1 MDSNHHNTSTDN
13 PAPTN
18 HLPTTGNQT
27 APECGLVFDNDD
39 GLQRMMD
46 EQPKDDHHMSTEMKD
61 ELDELYYNF
70 KCPVVQLAIQ
80 KFKTVSDLISS
91 SII

>member
-46 EQPKDDHHMSTEMKD
+46 EQPKDDHHMSTGAVKLTYDAMAQYASMDLES
-61 ELDELYYNF
+61 LCAAASHY
-70 KCPVVQLAIQ
+70 AI
-80 KFKTVSDLISS
+80 
-91 SII
+91 